1 MVAGIRRTVR
11 ILAVKQIY
19 SAFVFNILGDLKSGD
34 PNADKK
40 AMGPIASL
48 SSGYLQSVLNSVL
61 QSSGLTGTTKKSQ
74 GSSALSSGLQPDN
87 TQLSP
92 YAQIT
97 TELQQLQQSDPA
109 KYQQVT
115 QQIATN
121 LQSAAQT
128 AQASGNTTAA
138 TQLNQLA
145 TDFTNAS
152 QSGQLPN
159 IQDLAQAVGGH
170 HHHHHHAQ
178 AAASDSDTS
187 SSATSSTTDSSTT
200 ASQLTSE
207 LLSAMQANG
216 AQSGS
221 LNPVNIILDTLS
233 QAGVTAQS
241 QTTAT
246 GSNG

>member
-145 TDFTNAS
+145 TDFQNAS
-152 QSGQLPN
+152 TSGQLPN
-159 IQDLAQAVGGH
+159 FQDLAQAASGH
-170 HHHHHHAQ
+170 HHHHHHGGGS
-178 AAASDSDTS
+178 ASPDSSTS
-187 SSATSSTTDSSTT
+187 ATTSTSATSNSS
-200 ASQLTSE
+200 A
-207 LLSAMQANG
+207 
-216 AQSGS
+216 SGS
-221 LNPVNIILDTLS
+221 LSQLLAGLEASGTQNDSLNPMSIILNTLS
-233 QAGVTAQS
+233 TAGIG
-241 QTTAT
+241 
-246 GSNG
+246 GSSEA